1 MFDTLQ
7 IQRTNKVQALHTPC
21 ALGYT
26 AFDEMHCSDLV
37 ASGRADARKAAE
49 FRQMAAN
56 ERNKYE
62 ALKQG
67 DEQKAIDDLNK
78 TYSERLL
85 QINKLNVE
93 IEEAKILLAYW
104 QQNPEKNYEHYL
116 ATGKPMSIVRQGLG
130 GFWSSV
136 GNGLKKIVGGV
147 ASAAT
152 FGHSC
157 DAANE
162 KRDEDAQELSN
173 ASDEYARAVQKYND
187 QIAKLGKDKQ
197 HLEDNLGK
205 KNQEVKN
212 KQAELAEI
220 KEELK
225 KAEAALAERKK
236 ADEAKAKANNNTP
249 ETKSNNTTL
258 YIIGGVV
265 IAGALLIMMKRK

>member
-37 ASGRADARKAAE
+37 AAGRADARQADE
-49 FRQMAAN
+49 NWQQAAN
-56 ERNKYE
+56 YNRLYDN
-62 ALKQG
+62 LKNG
-67 DEQKAIDDLNK
+67 AEQKAIDDLNK

-152 FGHSC
+152 FGNSC
-157 DAANE
+157 NDANRE
-162 KRDEDAQELSN
+162 RNEDAEKLSRSSHDLG
-173 ASDEYARAVQKYND
+173 AAKDRYNN
-187 QIAKLGKDKQ
+187 QINILNENKK
-197 HLEDNLGK
+197 HLEDNLDK

-249 ETKSNNTTL
+249 ETPSNNTTL

-265 IAGALLIMMKRK
+265 VAGALLIMMKRK

>member
-130 GFWSSV
+130 WGW
-136 GNGLKKIVGGV
+136 LKKIVGGV

-157 DAANE
+157 DAANKE
-162 KRDEDAQELSN
+162 RNEDAQELSN

-212 KQAELAEI
+212 KQAELAKI

-225 KAEAALAERKK
+225 KAEATLAERKK
-236 ADEAKAKANNNTP
+236 ADEAKAMANNNTP
-249 ETKSNNTTL
+249 ETQSNNTTL

-265 IAGALLIMMKRK
+265 IAGALIIMMKRK

>member
-37 ASGRADARKAAE
+37 AAGRADARQADE
-49 FRQMAAN
+49 NWQQAAN
-56 ERNKYE
+56 YNRLYDN
-62 ALKQG
+62 LKNG
-67 DEQKAIDDLNK
+67 AEQKAIDDLSK

-136 GNGLKKIVGGV
+136 GNGFKKIVGGV

-157 DAANE
+157 DAANKE
-162 KRDEDAQELSN
+162 RNEDAEKLSRSSHDLG
-173 ASDEYARAVQKYND
+173 AAKDRYNN
-187 QIAKLGKDKQ
+187 QIAILNENKQ
-197 HLEDNLGK
+197 HLEVNLDK

-265 IAGALLIMMKRK
+265 VVGALLIMMKRK

>member
-37 ASGRADARKAAE
+37 AAGRADARKAAE
-49 FRQMAAN
+49 LRQMAAN

-130 GFWSSV
+130 WGW
-136 GNGLKKIVGGV
+136 LKTIVGGV

-157 DAANE
+157 DAANKE
-162 KRDEDAQELSN
+162 RNEDAQELSN

-265 IAGALLIMMKRK
+265 IAGALIIMMKRK

>member
-130 GFWSSV
+130 WGW
-136 GNGLKKIVGGV
+136 LKKIVGGV

-157 DAANE
+157 DAANKE
-162 KRDEDAQELSN
+162 RNEDAQELSN

-212 KQAELAEI
+212 KQAELAQLKQDI
-220 KEELK
+220 KQ
-225 KAEAALAERKK
+225 AETALEERKK
-236 ADEAKAKANNNTP
+236 ADEAKAKASNNTP

-265 IAGALLIMMKRK
+265 VAGALLIMMKRK

>member
-157 DAANE
+157 DAANKE
-162 KRDEDAQELSN
+162 RNEDAQELSN

-212 KQAELAEI
+212 KQAELAKI

-236 ADEAKAKANNNTP
+236 ADEAKAMANNNTP

-265 IAGALLIMMKRK
+265 VVGALFIMMKRK

>member
-37 ASGRADARKAAE
+37 AAGRADARQADE
-49 FRQMAAN
+49 NWQQAAN
-56 ERNKYE
+56 YNRLYDN
-62 ALKQG
+62 LKNG
-67 DEQKAIDDLNK
+67 TEQKAIDDLSK

-157 DAANE
+157 DAANKE
-162 KRDEDAQELSN
+162 RNEDAEKLSRSSHDLG
-173 ASDEYARAVQKYND
+173 AAKDRYNN
-187 QIAKLGKDKQ
+187 QINILNENKK
-197 HLEDNLGK
+197 HLEDNLAK
-205 KNQEVKN
+205 KNNEVKD
-212 KQAELAEI
+212 KQAELAQLKQDI
-220 KEELK
+220 KQ
-225 KAEAALAERKK
+225 AEAALAERKK
-236 ADEAKAKANNNTP
+236 ADEAKAKASNNTP

-265 IAGALLIMMKRK
+265 IASALLIMMKRK

>member
-37 ASGRADARKAAE
+37 AAGRADARQADE
-49 FRQMAAN
+49 NWQQAAN
-56 ERNKYE
+56 YNRLYDN
-62 ALKQG
+62 LKNG
-67 DEQKAIDDLNK
+67 AEQKAIDDLSK

-104 QQNPEKNYEHYL
+104 QQNPEKNYEYYL

-130 GFWSSV
+130 WGW
-136 GNGLKKIVGGV
+136 LKKIVGGV

-157 DAANE
+157 DAANS
-162 KRDEDAQELSN
+162 KRNEDAEKLSRSSHDLG
-173 ASDEYARAVQKYND
+173 AAKDRYNN
-187 QIAKLGKDKQ
+187 QINILNENKQ
-197 HLEDNLGK
+197 HLENNLGK

-212 KQAELAEI
+212 KQAELAKI

-236 ADEAKAKANNNTP
+236 ADEAKAMANNNTP

-265 IAGALLIMMKRK
+265 IVGALLIMMKRK

>member
-37 ASGRADARKAAE
+37 AAGRADARQAAE
-49 FRQMAAN
+49 FRQMAQN
-56 ERNKYE
+56 ERKKLE
-62 ALKQG
+62 ALKNG
-67 DEQKAIDDLNK
+67 AEQKAIDDLSK

-116 ATGKPMSIVRQGLG
+116 ATGKPMSIARQGLG
-130 GFWSSV
+130 WGW
-136 GNGLKKIVGGV
+136 LKKVVGGV

-152 FGHSC
+152 FGNSC
-157 DAANE
+157 NGANRE
-162 KRDEDAQELSN
+162 RNEDAE
-173 ASDEYARAVQKYND
+173 EKARASKEYGNAQQAYTD
-187 QIAKLGKDKQ
+187 QINKLKKDKD
-197 HLEDNLGK
+197 HLEDNLAI

-212 KQAELAEI
+212 KQAELAQLKQDI
-220 KEELK
+220 KQ
-225 KAEAALAERKK
+225 AEAALAERKK
-236 ADEAKAKANNNTP
+236 ADEAKAKASNNTP

-265 IAGALLIMMKRK
+265 VAGALLIMMKRK

>member
-37 ASGRADARKAAE
+37 AAGRADARQADE
-49 FRQMAAN
+49 NWQQAAN
-56 ERNKYE
+56 YNRLYDN
-62 ALKQG
+62 LKNG
-67 DEQKAIDDLNK
+67 AEQKAIDDLSK

-152 FGHSC
+152 FGNSC
-157 DAANE
+157 NDANSE
-162 KRDEDAQELSN
+162 RNEDAEKLSRSSHDLG
-173 ASDEYARAVQKYND
+173 AAKDRYNN
-187 QIAKLGKDKQ
+187 QINILNENKK
-197 HLEDNLGK
+197 HLEDNLDK

-236 ADEAKAKANNNTP
+236 ADEAKANNNTP
-249 ETKSNNTTL
+249 ETQSNNTTL

-265 IAGALLIMMKRK
+265 IVGALLIMMKRK

>member
-37 ASGRADARKAAE
+37 AAGRADARKAAE
-49 FRQMAAN
+49 LRQMAAN

-67 DEQKAIDDLNK
+67 DEQKAIDDLSK

-136 GNGLKKIVGGV
+136 GNGLKKIVGGA

-152 FGHSC
+152 FGNSC
-157 DAANE
+157 NGAN
-162 KRDEDAQELSN
+162 RRRNEDAEKLSRASIEYGN
-173 ASDEYARAVQKYND
+173 AQQAYTD
-187 QIAKLGKDKQ
+187 QINKLKKDKD
-197 HLEDNLGK
+197 HLEDNLAK
-205 KNQEVKN
+205 KNNEVKD
-212 KQAELAEI
+212 KQAELAQLKQDI
-220 KEELK
+220 KQ
-225 KAEAALAERKK
+225 AENALEERKK
-236 ADEAKAKANNNTP
+236 ADEAKAKASNNTP